1 MKCGKE
7 EGAGAAFVIGKPVK
21 VFFYDSCLK

>member
-1 MKCGKE
+1 MKCRKE
-7 EGAGAAFVIGKPVK
+7 EGAAAFVIGKPVK